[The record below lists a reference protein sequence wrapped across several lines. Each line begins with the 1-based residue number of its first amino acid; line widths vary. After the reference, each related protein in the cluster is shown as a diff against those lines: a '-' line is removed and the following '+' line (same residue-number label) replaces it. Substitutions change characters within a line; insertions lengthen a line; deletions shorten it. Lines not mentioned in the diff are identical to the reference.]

1 MLNFYVKSTA
11 PKPSKIYDS
20 YWRFAA
26 ERQAIFYRRLVK
38 SASPPWTD
46 DMILRVFKFT
56 NAYRAA
62 DRVSQFLI
70 SEVIRDKEWSSSDIL
85 YRIVLFKLFNKIET
99 WQFLERR
106 LGQLS
111 WSNHRFKELAAAL
124 EEAKRVNGTMYSA
137 AYIMASGKQAFGYN
151 RKHENHLRLLEK
163 MLLDGLDQSIASASS
178 MEEVYN
184 LLIAYPTIGTFLAY
198 QLTTD
203 INYSNLT
210 NFTEMEFVK
219 AGPGA
224 RDGISK
230 CFKDI
235 GDYSEEDVI
244 KWMTDRQEREFERL
258 ELHFDGLWG
267 RPLQLIDCQNLFCEV
282 DKYSRVAHPHA
293 SGKSNRTRIKQHFR
307 PTSLCPLKYKFPSKW
322 NLKTNNIPNQKSY
335 E

>member
-1 MLNFYVKSTA
+1 MSDFYVKRTT
-11 PKPSKIYDS
+11 PKPSEIYDT
-20 YWRFAA
+20 YWKFAA
-26 ERQAIFYRRLVK
+26 ERQAIFYKRLLHP
-38 SASPPWTD
+38 SSPPWTD
-46 DMILRVFKFT
+46 DIILRAFKFT

-70 SEVIRDKEWSSSDIL
+70 SQVIGDKEWSSKDML
-85 YRIVLFKLFNKIET
+85 YRILLFKLFNKIET

-111 WSNHRFKELAAAL
+111 WRNYRFKELAAAL

-178 MEEVYN
+178 MEKVYN
-184 LLIAYPTIGTFLAY
+184 LLIAYPTIGSFLAY
-198 QLTTD
+198 QLATD

-230 CFKDI
+230 CFTDI
-235 GDYSEEDVI
+235 GGYSEEDVI

-267 RPLQLIDCQNLFCEV
+267 RHLQLIDCQNIFCEV

-293 SGKSNRTRIKQHFR
+293 SGNSKRTRIKQQFG
-307 PTSLCPLKYKFPSKW
+307 PTSLRPLKYKFPSEW
-322 NLKTNNIPNQKSY
+322 NLMTINIPNQKSY